1 MSLLI
6 CIKWGKIRDKTETTL
21 LFTKVFPTT
30 IRSIG
35 IGSCSAMARVGC
47 MVTPFI
53 AQVCCFLVSPFIVS
67 FCCYM
72 VTPFIAPFCCY
83 TVIPFIAL
91 LCYYMV
97 MPFVI
102 LLRCVCMCNAVYSS
116 GMLLHGIAVYCSVI
130 LLHGNTIYCFI
141 LLLHGNATCC
151 LDMLLCGYLHGNS
164 YKHVHMHKHM
174 LTCIQ
179 HTCMHSIACVRVC
192 IQHACIC
199 TCMDAHWKNTLLL
212 KGWNAWIHRCKQIHT
227 YTYAHMVYRW
237 WWWCLSGLARSFR
250 AARTR
255 SVWLRLLHLRHFRV
269 PSSDRDQG
277 ATDAGTATFSYVLPS
292 AHISTGFLT
301 MDYQIILNHTTKY
314 N

>member
-1 MSLLI
+1 
-6 CIKWGKIRDKTETTL
+6 
-21 LFTKVFPTT
+21 
-30 IRSIG
+30 
-35 IGSCSAMARVGC
+35 
-47 MVTPFI
+47 
-53 AQVCCFLVSPFIVS
+53 
-67 FCCYM
+67 
-72 VTPFIAPFCCY
+72 
-83 TVIPFIAL
+83 
-91 LCYYMV
+91 

-199 TCMDAHWKNTLLL
+199 TCMDAHWKTPCYSKDGMHGYIDANRFTHIHMHTWYTGGGDDVFQVLLAHSVRL
-212 KGWNAWIHRCKQIHT
+212 GLGLYGCVCFICAISAFLLPIETKGRPMQ
-227 YTYAHMVYRW
+227 V
-237 WWWCLSGLARSFR
+237 
-250 AARTR
+250 
-255 SVWLRLLHLRHFRV
+255 LRHSRI
-269 PSSDRDQG
+269 P
-277 ATDAGTATFSYVLPS
+277 YPP
-292 AHISTGFLT
+292 HIFWRAF
-301 MDYQIILNHTTKY
+301 
-314 N
+314 